1 MVWVWRFKE
10 TWMATN
16 TIKLN
21 TVVLTLIAV
30 TITEFLGGLIIGRL
44 ALSPLFWLGV
54 LRLIQTGTIVWI
66 VAAQESGLAAIGWE
80 LSSWPLGLKKG
91 AVWSLGFGLI
101 AGCAML
107 VIYMAGHNPLA
118 LVRTRL
124 PVANA
129 QLAGFF
135 LVGGFIA
142 PVAEELCFRG
152 ILYTYFRRWGI
163 ILALAAS
170 TVIFVVLH
178 ATQGLPVTQIVGGIV
193 FAMAYEISH
202 NLMVPITIHA
212 LGNLAIFSLSLL

>member
-1 MVWVWRFKE
+1 
-10 TWMATN
+10 MATN

-30 TITEFLGGLIIGRL
+30 TATEFLGGLIIGRL
-44 ALSPLFWLGV
+44 ALSPIFWLGV
-54 LRLIQTGTIVWI
+54 LRLIQTGAIVFI
-66 VAAQESGLAAIGWE
+66 VIKQESGLAIIGWKMSAWTE
-80 LSSWPLGLKKG
+80 GLKKG

-101 AGCAML
+101 AGGTML
-107 VIYMAGHNPLA
+107 AIYYMGHNPLL
-118 LVRTRL
+118 LVRSPL
-124 PVANA
+124 PAAKA
-129 QLAGFF
+129 QLAGYF

-163 ILALAAS
+163 ILALMAS
-170 TVIFVVLH
+170 TIIFVVLH
-178 ATQGLPVTQIVGGIV
+178 ATHGLPVTQIVGGIV
-193 FAMAYEISH
+193 FAIAYEISH